1 MHLGDGG
8 HAAHGIAQR
17 RLDVFLRAGIGL
29 QVQERRDDL
38 QAVADAMIDL
48 AQQNLAFRGK
58 RGIAIARSVN
68 LGFGVVASL
77 ADAGLAQRAFD
88 RDVQQR
94 NEIALRILHQIIVR
108 AGLERRHGD
117 LAVLRGGDEHHRRSI
132 GNCTNPFE
140 DFEAVET
147 GHVLIQRDHIDTALG
162 DSREARFA
170 VIRMHDIEALPR
182 KAATDQTGEGL
193 VVVHIQKAGIIEA
206 HVVAC
211 GT

>member
-1 MHLGDGG
+1 MN
-8 HAAHGIAQR
+8 
-17 RLDVFLRAGIGL
+17 LR
-29 QVQERRDDL
+29 
-38 QAVADAMIDL
+38 
-48 AQQNLAFRGK
+48 
-58 RGIAIARSVN
+58 
-68 LGFGVVASL
+68 FGVVASL

-108 AGLERRHGD
+108 AGLERGYSD
-117 LAVLRGGDEHHRRSI
+117 LAVLRSGDEYDGRSI

-147 GHVLIQRDHIDTALG
+147 GHVLVQCDHIDAALG
-162 DSREARFA
+162 DPREACFA

-182 KAATDQTGEGL
+182 KAATDQAGEGL
-193 VVVHIQKAGIIEA
+193 VVVHIQKSGIIEA